1 MPVYGGPTS
10 VKKGNKMKRDFLRI
24 TDLTNEEIYKT
35 FNLAKEYKSAR
46 KKRQFS
52 SVLKNRSI
60 GLLFDKPSTRTRVSF
75 EVAITELGG
84 SSIYLPGEA
93 TQISRGETISDT
105 ASVLARYLDGLV
117 IRTYKQEDIEEFA
130 RFFSNP
136 IINALTDLLHPCQIL
151 SDYFTIYEKK
161 GYVEGIKV
169 TYIGDG
175 NNVCNSLILGADI
188 LGVNIRVVTPEE
200 YRPSEEIMKI
210 VKNKNLLQMSS
221 DPLRFISDADV
232 IYTDTWISMGE
243 EEETEKRKKVFQRYQ
258 VNKNLLSKAKKGF
271 LFMHCLPAHRGW
283 EVTDDV
289 IDSDNSV
296 VLDQA
301 ENRLHCQK
309 SLLHFLYS

>member
-1 MPVYGGPTS
+1 MLR
-10 VKKGNKMKRDFLRI
+10 GNKMKRDFLSI
-24 TDLTNEEIYKT
+24 TDLTNEEVYKI
-35 FNLAKEYKSAR
+35 FNLAKHYKSAR
-46 KKRQFS
+46 RKKEFS
-52 SVLKNRSI
+52 PVLKNRSI

-84 SSIYLPGEA
+84 NSLYLPGED

-105 ASVLARYLDGLV
+105 ASVLARYLEGLV
-117 IRTYKQEDIEEFA
+117 IRTYKQEDVEEFA
-130 RFFSNP
+130 KKFSYP
-136 IINALTDLLHPCQIL
+136 VINALTDLLHPCQIL
-151 SDYFTIYEKK
+151 SDYFTIYEKR
-161 GYVEGIKV
+161 GYAEGLKV

-188 LGVNIRVVTPEE
+188 LGVNIRVVTPEKH
-200 YRPSEEIMKI
+200 RPPDKIMKF
-210 VKNKNLLQMSS
+210 VKNKDLLTVTS

-232 IYTDTWISMGE
+232 IYTDTWISMGDE
-243 EEETEKRKKVFQRYQ
+243 KETEERRKIFHRYQ
-258 VNKNLLSKAKKGF
+258 VNRKLLSTAKKDF

-289 IDSDNSV
+289 IDSPNSV

-309 SLLHFLYS
+309 ALLHLLYS